1 MSSDQASAV
10 LDSTAHTPE
19 HVVYRSFVN
28 ETVLLNLET
37 GRYFGVNPTGGAMLE
52 QLVAGGTVRAAAE
65 RLAEHY
71 GRPYDEIQ
79 GDLLAFC
86 TDLEGRGLLELRPS
100 DSA

>member
-1 MSSDQASAV
+1 V
-10 LDSTAHTPE
+10 LDSTARTPE

-37 GRYFGVNPTGGAMLE
+37 GRYFGVNPSGGTMLE
-52 QLVAGGTVRAAAE
+52 QLVAGGTVREAAG

-79 GDLLAFC
+79 QDLLDFC
-86 TDLEGRGLLELRPS
+86 ADLESRGLLELRPS
-100 DSA
+100 DAA